1 MTITVNGK
9 DYEPSD
15 LSEDQL
21 KLVNLISAAQIE
33 LQHRESCLVV
43 LQSGLQTLQHQLI
56 TSLEDV
62 TDEDQSDA

>member
-1 MTITVNGK
+1 MTISVNGK
-9 DYEPSD
+9 DYEQED
-15 LSEDQL
+15 LTPDQQ
-21 KLVNLISAAQIE
+21 KLVSLLHAAQVE